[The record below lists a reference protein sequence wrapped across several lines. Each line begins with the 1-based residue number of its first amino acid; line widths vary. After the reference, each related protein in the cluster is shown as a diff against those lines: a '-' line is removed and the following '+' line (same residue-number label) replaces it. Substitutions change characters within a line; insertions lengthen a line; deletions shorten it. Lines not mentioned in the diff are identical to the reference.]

1 MIGRFCI
8 LKLWHSIWHSK
19 KLARRQFACFALLR
33 GFSGLGPDA
42 GRARINTLTASEDG
56 LNVYVLPFDG
66 SDFGVAALVAFEATA
81 STDGTGSGHTV

>member
-1 MIGRFCI
+1 MCSCQKPHASRSVHGCCY
-8 LKLWHSIWHSK
+8 LSKL
-19 KLARRQFACFALLR
+19 R
-33 GFSGLGPDA
+33 FSGLGPDA

-66 SDFGVAALVAFEATA
+66 SDFGVAALVAFEAAA